1 MKRLTLVSGILA
13 LAAPL
18 ALAQTSTW
26 KSDPAHSEVDFTILH
41 LAVSHV
47 HGRFGH
53 VDATISYNATDITKS
68 SVTATINVTGVS
80 TGEAARDNH
89 LKTPDFFGVDTNP
102 SATFTS
108 TSVSKNADGTLA
120 VTGNLT
126 LHGVTKP
133 VVLTVDGPTA
143 PVSGMD
149 HKKHVGF
156 EASTT
161 ISRTAFGIG
170 SKFPSAVLG
179 DEVKLT
185 IEIDAAQQ

>member
-1 MKRLTLVSGILA
+1 MKRLALVTGILA

-18 ALAQTSTW
+18 ALAQTTTW

-41 LAVSHV
+41 LSVSHV

-53 VDATISYNATDITKS
+53 VDATIALNPADITKS
-68 SVTATINVTGVS
+68 TVTATIDITGVS
-80 TGEAARDNH
+80 TGEPARDNH
-89 LKTPDFFGVDTNP
+89 LKTPDFFGVDTMP

-108 TSVSKNADGTLA
+108 TSVSKNADGTLSVA
-120 VTGNLT
+120 GNLT

-133 VVLTVDGPTA
+133 VVLLVDGPTA

-156 EASTT
+156 EATTT

-170 SKFPSAVLG
+170 TKFPAAVLG
-179 DEVKLT
+179 DDVKIT
-185 IEIDAAQQ
+185 IELDAAQQ